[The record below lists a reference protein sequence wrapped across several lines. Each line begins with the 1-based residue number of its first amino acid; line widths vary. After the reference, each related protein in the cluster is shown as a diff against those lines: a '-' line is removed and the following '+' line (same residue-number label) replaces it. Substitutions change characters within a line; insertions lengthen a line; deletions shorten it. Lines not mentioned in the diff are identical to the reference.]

1 MWWTEGFTAWWQSA
15 KGPLLSVSSPHQ
27 CWAYFSVNR
36 TNSTN
41 THYSLYFINHKTTL
55 LWSMKPVLKW
65 HKVSP
70 SPVFFFFLFHS
81 ACGLRFLKPKKRT
94 YWRGWIK
101 DFPKILLQSTPLTP
115 SCQLRHPLYFQWPQS
130 SLQLCFYDSSLL
142 LLLCYLSLVLS
153 FWIFVS
159 DFRCMFLPGI

>member
-36 TNSTN
+36 TNNTN

-55 LWSMKPVLKW
+55 LWSMKLVLKW
-65 HKVSP
+65 HKISRL
-70 SPVFFFFLFHS
+70 FFFFSLS
-81 ACGLRFLKPKKRT
+81 LWAKVPKAKEEDLLKEINKR
-94 YWRGWIK
+94 
-101 DFPKILLQSTPLTP
+101 FPKILLQSTPLTL
-115 SCQLRHPLYFQWPQS
+115 SCQLRHPLCFHWPHS
-130 SLQLCFYDSSLL
+130 SLQWCFYDSSLL
-142 LLLCYLSLVLS
+142 ALLCYLSLVLS

-159 DFRCMFLPGI
+159 DFICMFLPGI